1 MIINGNLNRHFKL
14 LNTGYWDIQGLSQK
28 TNRSSVNKHK
38 DKEFLDTI
46 DNLDLFCLGET
57 HINSEFST
65 NLKWFKSYK
74 SCRQTSG
81 NNKFSGRLCLFIYLW
96 ISLYYI

>member
-14 LNTGYWDIQGLSQK
+14 LNIGYWNIQGLSQK
-28 TNRSSVNKHK
+28 INGSSVNKLK

-46 DNLDLFCLGET
+46 DNLDLFCLAET
-57 HINSEFST
+57 HISPEFST
-65 NLKWFKSYK
+65 NLKCFKSYK

-81 NNKFSGRLCLFIYLW
+81 NNKFSGG
-96 ISLYYI
+96 